1 MKTKLFRTAT
11 VPSSLNSLL
20 KGQLKFLNETF
31 EVTAISGEGEDLEEV
46 KRREGVNTFAIAMSR
61 PIAPLKDLSSLLKL
75 YRLFKREKPTIVHS
89 ITPKAGLLSMLAA
102 KMAGVPIRIHTFT
115 GLIFPTRKGLMQRL
129 LIAMD
134 KLLCWSATDINP
146 EGEGVKRDLQRYH
159 ITAKPLKVLA
169 NGNINGIDTDYFSK
183 THFSA
188 TDKATFRVSL
198 GIGADDF
205 VYIFVGRLVGDKG
218 INELVVAF
226 QALKQQTISPIK
238 LLLVG
243 RQEALLDPLQ
253 TKTLNAIDTDSDII
267 SVGEQKDVRP
277 YLAIANCF
285 VFPSYREGF
294 PNVVLEAGAMELPC
308 IVTDING
315 SNEIIIENKN
325 GLIVPPKNTEA
336 FQKAMTLLLDD
347 KPLYHKL
354 KSNSRSLIEQ
364 RYHRE
369 MVWQALIEMYN
380 KLLSV
385 ASFKK

>member
-1 MKTKLFRTAT
+1 MKIKLFRTAT

-134 KLLCWSATDINP
+134 KLLCWVATDIYP
-146 EGEGVKRDLQRYH
+146 EGEGVKRDLQRFH
-159 ITAKPLKVLA
+159 ITAKPLEVLA

-183 THFSA
+183 THFST
-188 TDKATFRVSL
+188 TDKATLRASL
-198 GIGADDF
+198 
-205 VYIFVGRLVGDKG
+205 GRLVGDKG
-218 INELVVAF
+218 INELVTAF
-226 QALKQQTISPIK
+226 QALKQQTTSPIK

-243 RQEALLDPLQ
+243 RQEAHLDPLQ
-253 TKTLNAIDTDSDII
+253 TKTLSAINTDPDII

-315 SNEIIIENKN
+315 SNEIMIENKN
-325 GLIVPPKNTEA
+325 GLIVPPKNAKA

-354 KSNSRSLIEQ
+354 KSNSRPLIEQ

-385 ASFKK
+385 ASSKK

>member
-75 YRLFKREKPTIVHS
+75 YRLFKKEKPTIVHS

-115 GLIFPTRKGLMQRL
+115 GLI
-129 LIAMD
+129 AMD
-134 KLLCWSATDINP
+134 KLLCWSATDIYP
-146 EGEGVKRDLQRYH
+146 EGEGVKRDLQRFH

-169 NGNINGIDTDYFSK
+169 NGNINGVDTDYFSK

-188 TDKATFRVSL
+188 TDKATLRASL

-205 VYIFVGRLVGDKG
+205 VYVFVGRLVGDKG
-218 INELVVAF
+218 INELVTAF
-226 QALKQQTISPIK
+226 QALKQQTTSPIK

-253 TKTLNAIDTDSDII
+253 TKTLSAINTDPDII

-325 GLIVPPKNTEA
+325 GLIVPSKNAEA
-336 FQKAMTLLLDD
+336 FEKAMKLLLDD

-354 KSNSRSLIEQ
+354 KSNSRPLIEQ
-364 RYHRE
+364 RYHRG

-385 ASFKK
+385 ASSKK

>member
-1 MKTKLFRTAT
+1 MKIKLFRTAT

-46 KRREGVNTFAIAMSR
+46 KKREGVNTFAIAMSR

-115 GLIFPTRKGLMQRL
+115 GLIFPTRKGVMQRL

-134 KLLCWSATDINP
+134 KLLCWSATDIYP
-146 EGEGVKRDLQRYH
+146 EGEGVKRDLQRFH

-188 TDKATFRVSL
+188 TDKATLRASL

-205 VYIFVGRLVGDKG
+205 VYVFVGRLVGDKG
-218 INELVVAF
+218 INELVTAF
-226 QALKQQTISPIK
+226 QALKQQTTSPIK

-243 RQEALLDPLQ
+243 RQEAHLDPLQ

-308 IVTDING
+308 
-315 SNEIIIENKN
+315 NEIIIENKN
-325 GLIVPPKNTEA
+325 GLIVPPKNAEA